1 MPSFLRRLLDRLSD
15 KVNRFAAGT
24 PLPAGVDPPVAG
36 EPPKPTAHERT
47 LIRRRVH
54 ALERRRQQL
63 TVDPGDGAAELER
76 VDAEALA
83 LTTALKELKT
93 VDELVAAG
101 VVRRCPSCGE
111 LVGAGDGQ
119 CTTCDTALKG
129 DPAGKPGDGA
139 GAAPQQLPPARVGS
153 GQPSAPST
161 AA

>member
-24 PLPAGVDPPVAG
+24 PIPAGVEPPVAG

-47 LIRRRVH
+47 LMRRRLR
-54 ALERRRQQL
+54 ALESRREQL
-63 TVDPGDGAAELER
+63 GDGAAELDR
-76 VDAEALA
+76 IDAEARA
-83 LTTALKELKT
+83 LSTALKEQKT

-119 CTTCDTALKG
+119 CAACDTALKG
-129 DPAGKPGDGA
+129 DPAGKPSDGA
-139 GAAPQQLPPARVGS
+139 GAAPPQLPPARVGS

>member
-15 KVNRFAAGT
+15 KVNRSAAGT
-24 PLPAGVDPPVAG
+24 PTPAGVEPPVAG

-47 LIRRRVH
+47 LMRRRLR

-63 TVDPGDGAAELER
+63 GDGAAELER
-76 VDAEALA
+76 IDAEARA
-83 LTTALKELKT
+83 LGTALKEQKT

-119 CTTCDTALKG
+119 CAACDTALKG
-129 DPAGKPGDGA
+129 DPAGKPSDGA